1 MEPETLPQRS
11 DAGLRQRV
19 LEAIT
24 VVLPRV
30 LDRDALV
37 IAPEM
42 KLMSDLGMRS
52 ASMLEL
58 LRELEDN
65 PDIQIDVEDITEAA
79 MVSVGDLADFVAS
92 HASTNL
98 ACPVH
103 SLSHRTRPR
112 GYGGSSP
119 REVTDLCTAPC
130 RRRWARALARFGYPA
145 PPGECSTSM
154 TTPRAIRRTR
164 PT

>member
-1 MEPETLPQRS
+1 MELETLPQVP
-11 DAGLRQRV
+11 GLRQRV

-58 LRELEDN
+58 LLELEDAL
-65 PDIQIDVEDITEAA
+65 DIQIDVEDITEAA

-92 HASTNL
+92 HASTD
-98 ACPVH
+98 
-103 SLSHRTRPR
+103 S
-112 GYGGSSP
+112 
-119 REVTDLCTAPC
+119 
-130 RRRWARALARFGYPA
+130 
-145 PPGECSTSM
+145 
-154 TTPRAIRRTR
+154 
-164 PT
+164 

>member
-58 LRELEDN
+58 LLELEDN
-65 PDIQIDVEDITEAA
+65 LDIEIDVEDIDGAA
-79 MVSVGDLADFVAS
+79 MTSVGDLADYVAG
-92 HASTNL
+92 HAITN
-98 ACPVH
+98 
-103 SLSHRTRPR
+103 T
-112 GYGGSSP
+112 
-119 REVTDLCTAPC
+119 
-130 RRRWARALARFGYPA
+130 
-145 PPGECSTSM
+145 
-154 TTPRAIRRTR
+154 
-164 PT
+164 